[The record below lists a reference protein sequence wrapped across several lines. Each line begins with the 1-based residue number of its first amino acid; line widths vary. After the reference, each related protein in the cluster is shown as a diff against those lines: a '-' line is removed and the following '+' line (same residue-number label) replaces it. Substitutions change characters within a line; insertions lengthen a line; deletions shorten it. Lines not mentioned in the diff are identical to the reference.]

1 VTAALIEVTDEQALA
16 TRDAYGRATTG
27 KPYLHNRRG
36 GWCHPSKYL
45 PGHEAEVYALRGE
58 QQRGAA

>member
-36 GWCHPSKYL
+36 GWCLYPATCKECL
-45 PGHEAEVYALRGE
+45 GKGRINKPL
-58 QQRGAA
+58 